1 MPALRS
7 PSSTGIRL
15 HESAYGTMPF
25 PADNRLSHDHPRWD
39 LATVRRDFPAL
50 EQRVHGRPLAYL
62 DNAAT
67 AQKPYP
73 VIEAVARFYRRD
85 NANVHRGVH
94 TLGER
99 ATAAYEAAR
108 ERVRAFINARS
119 AREIVFLRGTTE
131 AINLVAHGL
140 GQDMRAGDE
149 VVLTTMEHHANIV
162 PWQLLRERTGIRLR
176 VLPVTPAGELELDRL
191 PNLLGART
199 RLLALTHVSNV
210 LGSLNPVAEI
220 VRTAHAHGVP
230 VLIDGAQAVPHQRAD
245 VQALD
250 CDYYCF
256 SSHKIFGP
264 TGIGMLYGKEALLK
278 ALPPFLGGGEMIRRV
293 SFERTLF
300 ADPPQRFE
308 AGTPHIAG
316 AVGLAAAIDYI
327 EGLDR
332 DAAEK
337 HERDLLAYATARLRE
352 LPGLRILGEA
362 PRKAPLISFV
372 LQGVHAHDL
381 GTILDR
387 RGVAVRAGHHCA
399 MPLMDFYGLPA
410 TTRASLAFYNTREEV
425 DRLVEAVRHA
435 RELLA

>member
-1 MPALRS
+1 MAATANVIRS
-7 PSSTGIRL
+7 QVRTQ
-15 HESAYGTMPF
+15 
-25 PADNRLSHDHPRWD
+25 WD
-39 LATVRRDFPAL
+39 PETVRRDFPAL
-50 EQRVHGRPLAYL
+50 DQRVGDRPLAYL

-67 AQKPYP
+67 AQKPRC
-73 VIEAVARFYRRD
+73 VIEAIAHFYRCD

-94 TLGER
+94 ALAER
-99 ATAAYEAAR
+99 ATAAYETAR
-108 ERVRAFINARS
+108 ERVRKFINAPS
-119 AREIVFLRGTTE
+119 AQEIVFLRGTTE

-140 GQDMRAGDE
+140 GQGMRPDDE

-162 PWQLLRERTGIRLR
+162 PWQLLQESTGIRLR

-191 PNLLGART
+191 DELINART
-199 RLLALTHVSNV
+199 RLLALTQVSNV
-210 LGSLNPVAEI
+210 LGTVNPVEEI
-220 VRTAHAHGVP
+220 VRIAHGHGIP
-230 VLIDGAQAVPHQRAD
+230 VLIDGAQAVPHQRVD

-256 SSHKIFGP
+256 SGHKMFGP
-264 TGIGMLYGKEALLK
+264 TGIGVLYGREALLD

-293 SFERTLF
+293 SFEQTLF

-316 AVGLAAAIDYI
+316 AVGLTAAIDYL

-332 DAAEK
+332 EAAELQ
-337 HERDLLAYATARLRE
+337 EQDLLSYAAARLRE
-352 LPGLRILGEA
+352 LPGLRIIGEA
-362 PRKAPLISFV
+362 SRKVALISFV
-372 LQGVHAHDL
+372 LEGVHAHDL
-381 GTILDR
+381 STVLDH

-425 DRLVEAVRHA
+425 DQLVEAVGYA
-435 RELLA
+435 LEMLT